1 MRRAVTRCCRRPS
14 SRPCS
19 RTMSRLLAR
28 LPTSTLMGLAF
39 TVPAALIAALLVG
52 DHFLLARRYLTEEGA
67 RYGEILAAPI
77 LSASQRFLREGQVG
91 AVQEMIETTGSHRT
105 VEEIALVGADGRV
118 IASNRRDWIGRT
130 DVVVAEPAYREAAA
144 AARPTPKP
152 QHRRVGGGRH
162 IVLVS
167 PIPFGEAGPVVPGEA
182 TGVLYLKIDPQ
193 ARMRAIVSALLARGA
208 FSGLG
213 LIAVSLFLLLWV
225 RVILTR
231 PILDI
236 AAHVRA
242 IPEGG
247 DRPTLPVRG
256 TLEVAQ
262 LMADVD
268 RMAADLASKEKALF
282 ASEDQLRQAQ
292 RMESVASLAGAMA
305 HDFNNLLTG
314 ILGYARLLLDRVGP
328 GDPIRRQLAAIENS
342 AARAADLTAR
352 LLTFSRRGA
361 GRPER
366 VDLGTLL
373 GRTIERFDATLP
385 AGIELTVETQPSLW
399 HCAVDPGQMRRVV
412 EALCVNA
419 REAMPYGGSLSVV
432 LANRSLAEEDCR
444 GRLEARPGR
453 FVTLVV
459 ADTGRGL
466 DPEVRKRLFEPFVTT
481 KKGGPTAGFGLAT
494 AYGLVKGHE
503 GWIEIESERG
513 MGTQVTIWLPAADA
527 ADSAGATPSPAASE
541 AAPQKEPPALPAL
554 TPAAPSPHVAAATA
568 MAMPPVV
575 AVPAAAAGPPAPAL
589 PAAAAIKTTRTV
601 LAVDDEST
609 ILALARDVLEL
620 NGHEVLTAR
629 NGEEALRIY
638 RERHARIDLVLLDLT
653 MPVMGGLECFRK
665 MRVINPLVRVV
676 ISSGF
681 SSESSAAEVLSEGA
695 MDYLPKPY
703 DIQALAKVVAAALAR
718 PDRGAA

>member
-1 MRRAVTRCCRRPS
+1 
-14 SRPCS
+14 
-19 RTMSRLLAR
+19 MSRLLAR
-28 LPTSTLMGLAF
+28 FPTSTLMGLAF

-118 IASNRRDWIGRT
+118 IASNRRDWIGRM

-144 AARPTPKP
+144 AARATLKP
-152 QHRRVGGGRH
+152 QHRRVGQGRH

-167 PIPFGEAGPVVPGEA
+167 PVPFGEAGPVVPGQA
-182 TGVLYLKIDPQ
+182 SGVLYVKIDHQ
-193 ARMRAIVSALLARGA
+193 ARMHSIVTSLLARGA
-208 FSGLG
+208 YSGLG

-225 RVILTR
+225 RGILTR
-231 PILDI
+231 PILDV

-247 DRPTLPVRG
+247 ERPPLPIRG
-256 TLEVAQ
+256 PLEVAQ

-268 RMAADLASKEKALF
+268 RMTDDLASKEKALL

-328 GDPIRRQLAAIENS
+328 GDPIRRQLSAIENS

-385 AGIELTVETQPSLW
+385 AGIELTVETPHSLW
-399 HCAVDPGQMRRVV
+399 RCAVDPEQMRRVV
-412 EALCVNA
+412 EALCDNA
-419 REAMPYGGSLSVV
+419 REAMPYGGRLSVV

-481 KKGGPTAGFGLAT
+481 KRGGPTAGFGLAT

-513 MGTQVTIWLPAADA
+513 MGTEVTIWLPAADA
-527 ADSAGATPSPAASE
+527 AGT
-541 AAPQKEPPALPAL
+541 AAPLPQAQASAAVQPEEISALPAV
-554 TPAAPSPHVAAATA
+554 ASPATA
-568 MAMPPVV
+568 PRPDIAP
-575 AVPAAAAGPPAPAL
+575 PPAIAPPTGIAPL
-589 PAAAAIKTTRTV
+589 PASPAGAAIKATHTV

-620 NGHEVLTAR
+620 NGHQVLTAR

-638 RERHARIDLVLLDLT
+638 RERHAHIDLVVLDLT
-653 MPVMGGLECFRK
+653 MPVMGGLECFRR
-665 MRVINPLVRVV
+665 MRAVNPLVRVV

-681 SSESSAAEVLSEGA
+681 SSESSAGEVMAEGA
-695 MDYLPKPY
+695 IDYLAKPY

-718 PDRGAA
+718 SDRGAA